1 MVLGALSFKYFLYI
15 AFKVNPIADNTTDTT
30 TSTTCHHV
38 IEHKN
43 TVTILHRE
51 IKINQL
57 LTSDN

>member
-1 MVLGALSFKYFLYI
+1 MVLGALSLKYFLYI
-15 AFKVNPIADNTTDTT
+15 AFNVNTTTDNTIDTT
-30 TSTTCHHV
+30 TNITRHHI

-57 LTSDN
+57 LISGN